1 MQYAITLTPDTN
13 GTFLIQ
19 CRDFSELAS
28 AADSFEEAFN
38 EGLDALETCFMM
50 YMDCRRPIPAP
61 TPAQD
66 GEQLIDVPIKVA
78 MKVALYNEMLAQGVT
93 KAEMAR
99 RLDGFQASIDRILSL
114 RHATRLDTLEAAFA
128 ALGKRL
134 ELHVTCKTK
143 QWSSPP

>member
-1 MQYAITLTPDTN
+1 MNYALRLEPEDGGYVITS
-13 GTFLIQ
+13 
-19 CRDFSELAS
+19 RDFPELTSE
-28 AADSFEEAFN
+28 ADSFEEALS

-66 GEQLIDVPIKVA
+66 GEEVIFVPTKVA
-78 MKVALYNEMLAQGVT
+78 TKVALYNEMLAQGVT

-114 RHATRLDTLEAAFA
+114 RHSTKLETLEAAFA

-134 ELHVTCKTK
+134 ELHVA
-143 QWSSPP
+143 